1 MSEPQFENC
10 WIDKDVPLAV
20 VKIGGTEFRLR
31 PMTAGE
37 HQEIRARARVAAPE
51 ATTVAEAMARSLDGY
66 LIVIG
71 EVCAMLGVYTK
82 IGGEGWSDSRP
93 VTEQAVRSLRDSVLF
108 QLYDWANKFF
118 RAEPGR
124 PAESGAGNP
133 LGERVADLAVVSSI

>member
-1 MSEPQFENC
+1 MSEPRFENC

-66 LIVIG
+66 LIIIG
-71 EVCAMLGVYTK
+71 EVCAMLGGYTK
-82 IGGEGWSDSRP
+82 IGGEGWNDSRP
-93 VTEQAVRSLRDSVLF
+93 VTEESVRNLRDSVLF
-108 QLYDWANKFF
+108 QLHDEANKFF
-118 RAEPGR
+118 RAGSSGPAEPG
-124 PAESGAGNP
+124 AGAA
-133 LGERVADLAVVSSI
+133 LGERVANLAVVSSA

>member
-1 MSEPQFENC
+1 MDYGFENC

-108 QLYDWANKFF
+108 KLHDEANKFF
-118 RAEPGR
+118 RAEPGG

-133 LGERVADLAVVSSI
+133 LGERVADLPVVSSV